1 MPSEPEDTIM
11 RHLRSTLAG
20 AATTTA
26 LLVTGCGGAPASPG
40 AASTTGESQ
49 YQRSVAY
56 AECMRS
62 HGVPSFPDPQP
73 NGGFMVHN
81 INPNSPQF
89 AAASQACAKL
99 RGPGMTPAQRK
110 QALAQ
115 LLKYSACMR
124 AHGVPN
130 FPDPAER
137 DGAVGISISNG
148 TRRGANGSTTS
159 TGIDQNSP
167 QFKAAQQACQSLM
180 PRPGGAS

>member
-1 MPSEPEDTIM
+1 M
-11 RHLRSTLAG
+11 RHLSTALAG
-20 AATTTA
+20 AAATA

-40 AASTTGESQ
+40 AASSTGESQ

-56 AECMRS
+56 AECMRT

-81 INPNSPQF
+81 INPNSPQAL
-89 AAASQACAKL
+89 AAAKACAKL
-99 RGPGMTPAQRK
+99 RGPGLNPAQAR

-115 LLKYSACMR
+115 LLKYAACMR
-124 AHGVPN
+124 RHGVPD
-130 FPDPAER
+130 FPDPAEKN
-137 DGAVGISISNG
+137 GGVGFQISSSTKRGPNG
-148 TRRGANGSTTS
+148 TTS
-159 TGIDQNSP
+159 TGIDPNAP